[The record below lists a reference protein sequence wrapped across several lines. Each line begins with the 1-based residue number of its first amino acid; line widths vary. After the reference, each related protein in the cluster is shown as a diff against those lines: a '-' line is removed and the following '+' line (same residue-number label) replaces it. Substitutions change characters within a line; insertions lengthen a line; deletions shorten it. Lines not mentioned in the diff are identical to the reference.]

1 MDRQTAAIYKRGAI
15 FVVPVVLFVGC
26 RVGLRACVALS
37 KSDARHAQSEAISQA
52 AAEEQKKL
60 DQAMLEEEQRKAAE
74 KRARAIAKPA
84 EGQKT
89 KQVATAQQ
97 VPDALV
103 ANDAWLAWMNTRSG
117 DVVLAPRNGA
127 SRIVAKKQELPR
139 RRHAQTLALAN
150 GYLYWVESGSSD
162 DVGGIHRAKVD
173 RVDGS
178 GEIENVVV
186 DTGGITALAVD
197 KGFVW
202 FTRTMRERRDENDK
216 PTGGLYKIA
225 IGQGARSPR
234 PSEAMRVLAA
244 EAPCGVALDDAAAY
258 VIEDQQIWRLL
269 KSAKEG
275 KTLVKG
281 GDRLGCSLAVDDT
294 SVYWTI
300 PQADSVMRAKKT
312 DGSAQGVLAFV
323 RKRPWNVVVDRG
335 YAYVLT
341 ETSPQALGELG
352 SVFRV
357 ALRADPG
364 SETAL
369 PLALVVDRVGLNS
382 IAAAGGTAFLAG
394 YDENE
399 SDGVVEELT
408 GG

>member
-1 MDRQTAAIYKRGAI
+1 M
-15 FVVPVVLFVGC
+15 
-26 RVGLRACVALS
+26 
-37 KSDARHAQSEAISQA
+37 QA
-52 AAEEQKKL
+52 
-60 DQAMLEEEQRKAAE
+60 
-74 KRARAIAKPA
+74 
-84 EGQKT
+84 
-89 KQVATAQQ
+89 
-97 VPDALV
+97 
-103 ANDAWLAWMNTRSG
+103 
-117 DVVLAPRNGA
+117 
-127 SRIVAKKQELPR
+127 
-139 RRHAQTLALAN
+139 
-150 GYLYWVESGSSD
+150 
-162 DVGGIHRAKVD
+162 
-173 RVDGS
+173 
-178 GEIENVVV
+178 
-186 DTGGITALAVD
+186 
-197 KGFVW
+197 
-202 FTRTMRERRDENDK
+202 
-216 PTGGLYKIA
+216 
-225 IGQGARSPR
+225 
-234 PSEAMRVLAA
+234 
-244 EAPCGVALDDAAAY
+244 